1 GDGGYPPRQPTGEE
15 HRAENRQGSHA
26 RRDRSHDFR
35 RPPAEMKDPPEDQY
49 QALWAVNP
57 DVSIERPGV
66 LPQAGHLGVPAFIG
80 GERRAP
86 EGDAHED
93 REGHRRERR
102 DRKSTRLNSSHEWI

>member
-1 GDGGYPPRQPTGEE
+1 PPLEVGHEGEQRADRDERREQLARQREGLEERGRADGGHEQAADNGGYPPRQPTGEE

-57 DVSIERPGV
+57 DVS
-66 LPQAGHLGVPAFIG
+66 
-80 GERRAP
+80 
-86 EGDAHED
+86 
-93 REGHRRERR
+93 
-102 DRKSTRLNSSHEWI
+102 